1 MHRFRQFAV
10 LPLVLVLGV
19 VVTAVTTR
27 VTTGVALTPQN
38 PAVVGVLN
46 LDRLLSGL
54 DRAEVMKEKF
64 RIRQE
69 AIVAAIRA
77 KKENL
82 DQDKTDAEALQ
93 GTPEYETVLKELRR
107 REAMLAAEQAYE
119 VDMINMQDAQAMQTM
134 YMEIVGELKTFCET
148 NSIDLVVIDSSP
160 PAAGFPRSN
169 DGRIL
174 ANQQTLQAIASWETM
189 YVSPDIDITND
200 FMAYMNR

>member
-10 LPLVLVLGV
+10 LPLVLVLCV

-27 VTTGVALTPQN
+27 VTGVALTPQS

-54 DRAEVMKEKF
+54 DRAAAMKGEFKT
-64 RIRQE
+64 RQE
-69 AIVAAIRA
+69 AIVAALRA
-77 KKENL
+77 KAEDL
-82 DQDKTDAEALQ
+82 DQDKLDAEALQ
-93 GTPEYETVLKELRR
+93 GTPGYETMLKELRR

-148 NSIDLVVIDSSP
+148 NSIDLVIIDSSP
-160 PAAGFPRSN
+160 PPAGFPRSN

-189 YVSPDIDITND
+189 YVNPDIDITND